1 MKSSSVM
8 TRDVVV
14 VSPAVTV
21 AAAERMMDR
30 LRIRHLPVVVGGRLV
45 GILSDRDLL
54 RRSPTSTC
62 GEAMSPAPLTCSA
75 DLSVGRIAELMIA
88 RKIDSLPVVD
98 RSGALSG
105 LVTSSDL
112 LALLVERDEGK
123 VLPFSFTIRTA
134 VSDHE
139 ALALA
144 A

>member
-21 AAAERMMDR
+21 AAAERMMER

-54 RRSPTSTC
+54 RRPPATTC
-62 GEAMSPAPLTCSA
+62 GEAMSPAPMTCSA
-75 DLSVGRIAELMIA
+75 DLSVGRIAEVMIA

-112 LALLVERDEGK
+112 LALLVDRDAGK